1 MQNPVQAL
9 TAAMLAMLGADASAG
24 EEKVRAAIKSLVP
37 AAGIESVEKAPMQGW
52 YAAVVD
58 GADVYVSEDGAYVM
72 SGALWKVDGQQ
83 NLTEGARADRRR
95 ETLAELPEARK
106 ISFTAEH
113 EKHSVTVFTA
123 IDCGYCRK
131 LHEEVKAYN
140 DAGISI
146 EYVLFPRGGANS
158 PSFGEAVS
166 VWCAADR
173 REALTLAKRG
183 EPIEPKM
190 CPNPIGD
197 NLALAQRLGLT
208 STPTIV
214 TPDGSLLLGYVPP
227 QELRQRLDG
236 AL

>member
-52 YAAVVD
+52 YSAVVD
-58 GADVYVSEDGAYVM
+58 GADVYVSEDGAYVL

-83 NLTEGARADRRR
+83 NLTESARAERRR
-95 ETLAELPEARK
+95 ETLAELPEERK
-106 ISFTAEH
+106 ISFTSEH

-131 LHEEVKAYN
+131 LHEEMKAYN

-183 EPIEPKM
+183 EALEPKM

-227 QELRQRLDG
+227 EELRKRLDG